1 MCLFSVFYV
10 CKLCIHGGGIMWAF
24 IFLILE
30 DELASLSMLVF
41 VFREISW
48 EYGSNWCVGLWK
60 DEELLIYER

>member
-1 MCLFSVFYV
+1 
-10 CKLCIHGGGIMWAF
+10 MWAF

-48 EYGSNWCVGLWK
+48 EYGSNWCVGVWK
-60 DEELLIYER
+60 DEELLMYER